1 MATIRGWRGEEEGGE
16 TAKRG
21 NEQKGGKPKGW
32 SEKTENC
39 GKRLEKVKKK
49 MRNTKP
55 MLEKPNGRLEKL
67 RRNLKTQGWEV
78 VVVVAAGGLVSIR
91 CR

>member
-1 MATIRGWRGEEEGGE
+1 MGRGEQEGGE

-21 NEQKGGKPKGW
+21 TNRRAGNQKGGVRKPKIAEKGW
-32 SEKTENC
+32 RKSKKDEKHQTNA
-39 GKRLEKVKKK
+39 G
-49 MRNTKP
+49 
-55 MLEKPNGRLEKL
+55 KPNGRPEKL

-78 VVVVAAGGLVSIR
+78 VVVVVEGGLISTR